1 MDNSLY
7 PQAEANLDFVPTLLE
22 ILSTKQC
29 FNIAIHRDKIFLWMV
44 LFWWS
49 CSGPNRYRNRRTQS
63 LSGTNSISLEI
74 PVRWSMIST
83 RPIFLSNHTPQS
95 IGRKLT
101 TLRERTVRIH
111 SETHPTRFSV
121 PRFPVRFVGL
131 PPENRIFQKS
141 KIRNFFRTK
150 SADLGS

>member
-7 PQAEANLDFVPTLLE
+7 PQAEANLDFVSTLLE

-95 IGRKLT
+95 ISRKLT

-111 SETHPTRFSV
+111 SETHPTQVCGPVFQSNPLDFS
-121 PRFPVRFVGL
+121 
-131 PPENRIFQKS
+131 PENRIFLKS
-141 KIRNFFRTK
+141 KFCNFFRIK
-150 SADLGS
+150 SVDLGS